1 MTDRYPRV
9 RELLEIAL
17 RGLDIAEGR
26 ASLGKD
32 VSHDERC
39 VARTLREAS
48 ATLLLS
54 GERPAPEESRQMAT
68 PSGDAQSS
76 GPGQPAANP
85 GEPSHV

>member
-1 MTDRYPRV
+1 MSERYPRV
-9 RELLEIAL
+9 RELLEIAC

-48 ATLLLS
+48 SLLLLS

-68 PSGDAQSS
+68 APADAQSS
-76 GPGQPAANP
+76 GPGQPAATP
-85 GEPSHV
+85 GEAR